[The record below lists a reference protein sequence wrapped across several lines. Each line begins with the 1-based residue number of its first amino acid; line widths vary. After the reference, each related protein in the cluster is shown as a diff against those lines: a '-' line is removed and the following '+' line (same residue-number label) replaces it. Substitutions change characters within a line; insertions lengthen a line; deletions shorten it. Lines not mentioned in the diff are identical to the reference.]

1 MTKEE
6 LIKQL
11 KEHLP
16 DEPASDAL
24 IEEIEERYKDDPD
37 LDAQK
42 IMYWL
47 DESLYSTLAWHKK
60 HLEMGELKKA
70 DAELARAELVQ
81 DALTWLSG
89 VIQNENASVPGH
101 TQA

>member
-24 IEEIEERYKDDPD
+24 IEEMEERYKDDPD

-47 DESLYSTLAWHKK
+47 DESLYSTLA
-60 HLEMGELKKA
+60 
-70 DAELARAELVQ
+70 
-81 DALTWLSG
+81 
-89 VIQNENASVPGH
+89 
-101 TQA
+101 

>member
-1 MTKEE
+1 
-6 LIKQL
+6 
-11 KEHLP
+11 
-16 DEPASDAL
+16 
-24 IEEIEERYKDDPD
+24 
-37 LDAQK
+37 
-42 IMYWL
+42 
-47 DESLYSTLAWHKK
+47 
-60 HLEMGELKKA
+60 MGELKKA